1 MISCHGISH
10 QKPYKK
16 MLRSLSQAKKSQ
28 CHLQKLGLRYVT
40 IKSIYMITFL
50 LIVQI
55 ARLIPEIAK
64 DL

>member
-1 MISCHGISH
+1 
-10 QKPYKK
+10 
-16 MLRSLSQAKKSQ
+16 MLRSLSQAKKKSMPFAKIG
-28 CHLQKLGLRYVT
+28 LALRYDQEHLHD
-40 IKSIYMITFL
+40 YFFL